1 MKKLKLDELVVKSFT
16 TKLEDEKQ
24 RRLRGGVG
32 FDELGIDT
40 SCGEPNCC
48 TQ

>member
-1 MKKLKLDELVVKSFT
+1 MKKLKLDELTVKSFT

-24 RRLRGGVG
+24 RRLRGG
-32 FDELGIDT
+32 FEDAIGIDT

-48 TQ
+48 QE